1 MIFRV
6 PNSKNKLDLKTHH
19 LVIEQSVKAKNP
31 HLTIGIVKSELKNI
45 VSFLKPK

>member
-1 MIFRV
+1 MIFKG
-6 PNSKNKLDLKTHH
+6 PNSKDKLNLKTHR
-19 LVIEQSVKAKNP
+19 LLIEQSVKAKNP